1 MTYNACYSAVSFMVL
16 SSSESSGINFI
27 TESGVQCNILN
38 SFSSD
43 KRVMFEPWMLRTIED
58 EPGTVDFKLREKVE
72 CGDSIMNRN
81 MIGLLATLMEAKL
94 QDF

>member
-1 MTYNACYSAVSFMVL
+1 MDYNACYSAVSFMVL

-43 KRVMFEPWMLRTIED
+43 KTMSLDQSLMIQCWMNWRAL
-58 EPGTVDFKLREKVE
+58 
-72 CGDSIMNRN
+72 
-81 MIGLLATLMEAKL
+81 LMENDCL
-94 QDF
+94 FFS